1 MKTNRTLKLITLTA
15 AIFGFAATSFGQ
27 NPEANASA
35 NATATIIKP
44 ISIAKV
50 SGADLLF
57 GNIIAD
63 ADGGT
68 VTINTNGVREA
79 SGVAFPS
86 VLGTVAAAEFTVTGF
101 EGATYAITLPTEP
114 VTITNGSS
122 NQMTVTAFVENATKT
137 LTGGTET
144 FNVGATLNVGAN
156 QAEGEYSGSFS
167 VIVAYN

>member
-15 AIFGFAATSFGQ
+15 AIFGFAATSFAQ
-27 NPEANASA
+27 NPVANASA
-35 NATATIIKP
+35 NAKATIIKP

-68 VTINTNGVREA
+68 VTVNLDGSRNATGVL
-79 SGVAFPS
+79 FPS
-86 VLGTVAAAEFTVTGF
+86 VLGTSAAAKFTVTGF
-101 EGATYAITLPTEP
+101 EGATYAITLPTAP
-114 VTITNGSS
+114 VTITHNTDE
-122 NQMTVTAFVENATKT
+122 MTVTDFSEDATGT
-137 LTGGTET
+137 LNSGTET

-156 QAEGEYSGSFS
+156 QAEGEYTGTFS
-167 VIVAYN
+167 VTVAYN